1 MWEGEREVGEY
12 GRRLERREGG
22 EMGGKTEGDEEQKRG
37 GGRKDGR
44 EEEREQGAG
53 RGITQMRKI
62 NEKEERRGEEGMAKR
77 RKK

>member
-1 MWEGEREVGEY
+1 
-12 GRRLERREGG
+12 
-22 EMGGKTEGDEEQKRG
+22 MGGKTEGDEEQKRG

-62 NEKEERRGEEGMAKR
+62 NEKEERRGEEGTAKR